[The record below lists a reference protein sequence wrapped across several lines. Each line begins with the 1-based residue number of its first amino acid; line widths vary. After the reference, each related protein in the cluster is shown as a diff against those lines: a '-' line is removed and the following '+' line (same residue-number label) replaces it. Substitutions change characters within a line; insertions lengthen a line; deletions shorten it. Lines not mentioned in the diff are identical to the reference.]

1 LQVKPFKVAHATAE
15 DWAHAAQACV
25 DGLGEAGSACNL
37 GFVYITDHFAE
48 NVTSI
53 LHYLR
58 EKTGVEC
65 WVGSVGIGIC
75 AGGSSYF
82 DQPALAVMVTSFPK
96 DAFCVFPA
104 ISRDLDQLSLEHRD
118 WIARILPNF
127 GIVHGDPDNPKTP
140 GLIKQ
145 LALRTSGFLVGG
157 LTSSRNARHQVAGR
171 LTGGGLSGILFAPN
185 IAVQTGLSQGCIPV
199 GPSHVISDC
208 VDNVLIGLDGR
219 RALDV
224 FKEDIGELLAKD
236 LSRVAGYIHA
246 ALPLAGCDTGD
257 YMVRSLIGIDPVHGW
272 LGIGERVDP
281 GSRILF
287 VKRDPVSAR
296 TDLETMLDKLK
307 NRLSAPARG
316 GLYFSC
322 VARGSGM
329 FGTPDQEMA
338 IIRDRLGDIP
348 LIGFYCG
355 GEISNG
361 RLYGYTGVI
370 ALFV

>member
-1 LQVKPFKVAHATAE
+1 LQVRLFKVAHATAE
-15 DWAHAAQACV
+15 DWAHAAQACANA
-25 DGLGEAGSACNL
+25 LGDTASLCNL
-37 GFVYITDHFAE
+37 GFVYMTDHLAE

-58 EKTGVEC
+58 EKTGVQR

-75 AGGSSYF
+75 AGGSRYF
-82 DQPALAVMVTSFPK
+82 DQPALAVMVASFPK
-96 DAFCVFPA
+96 DAFRVFPA
-104 ISRDLDQLSLEHRD
+104 ISRDVDQLPIEHRD
-118 WIARILPNF
+118 WIAKMSPSF

-140 GLIKQ
+140 GLINQ
-145 LALRTSGFLVGG
+145 LALRTSAFLVGG
-157 LTSSRNARHQVAGR
+157 LTSSRNAHHQIAGR

-185 IAVQTGLSQGCIPV
+185 VAVQTGLTQGCTPV
-199 GPSHVISDC
+199 GPSHVVSDC

-272 LGIGERVDP
+272 LGIGERMEP

-287 VKRDPVSAR
+287 VKRDPVTAR
-296 TDLETMLDKLK
+296 EDLKSMLDKLK
-307 NRLSAPARG
+307 NRLPAPARG

-338 IIRDRLGDIP
+338 IIRDRLGDVP
-348 LIGFYCG
+348 LVGFYCG

-361 RLYGYTGVI
+361 RLYGYTGVL
-370 ALFV
+370 ALFS

>member
-1 LQVKPFKVAHATAE
+1 MRLFKVAHAAAE

-25 DGLGEAGSACNL
+25 NGLGDAARACNL

-58 EKTGVEC
+58 EKTGVQR
-65 WVGSVGIGIC
+65 WVGCVGIGIC
-75 AGGSSYF
+75 ADGSRYF
-82 DQPALAVMVTSFPK
+82 DQPALAVMVASFPK

-104 ISRDLDQLSLEHRD
+104 ISRDLDQLPSEQRE
-118 WIARILPNF
+118 WIAKMSPSF

-157 LTSSRNARHQVAGR
+157 LTSSRNAHHQIAGR
-171 LTGGGLSGILFAPN
+171 LTGGGLSGILFAPDV
-185 IAVQTGLSQGCIPV
+185 AVQTGLTQGCIPV

-272 LGIGERVDP
+272 LGIGERMEP

-287 VKRDPVSAR
+287 VKRDPATAR
-296 TDLETMLDKLK
+296 EDLKTMLDKLK
-307 NRLSAPARG
+307 NRLAAPARG

-338 IIRDRLGDIP
+338 IIRDRLGDVP
-348 LIGFYCG
+348 LVGFSCG

-361 RLYGYTGVI
+361 RLYGYTGVL
-370 ALFV
+370 ALFS

>member
-1 LQVKPFKVAHATAE
+1 LQRTPFKVAHAPAE
-15 DWAHAAQACV
+15 DWAHAVQACT
-25 DGLGEAGSACNL
+25 DRLGDLDPTCNL

-48 NVTSI
+48 NVSSI
-53 LHYLR
+53 VHYLKDR
-58 EKTGVEC
+58 TRIHR

-75 AGGSSYF
+75 ATGVGYF
-82 DQPALAVMVTSFPK
+82 DQPALAVMVASFPE

-104 ISRDLDQLSLEHRD
+104 ISEDIDQLSDEHRA
-118 WIARILPNF
+118 WITRASPSF

-140 GLIKQ
+140 RLIEE
-145 LALRTSGFLVGG
+145 LAAHTSGFLVGG
-157 LTSSRNARHQVAGR
+157 LTSSRSAHHQIAGR
-171 LTGGGLSGILFAPN
+171 MTGGGLSGILFAPDV
-185 IAVQTGLSQGCIPV
+185 AVQTGLSQGCIPV
-199 GPSHVISDC
+199 GPSRLISDSI
-208 VDNVLIGLDGR
+208 DNVLIGLDGR

-246 ALPLAGCDTGD
+246 ALPLPGCDTGD

-272 LGIGERVDP
+272 LGIGDKVEP
-281 GSRILF
+281 GGRIIF

-296 TDLETMLDKLK
+296 DDLETMLDKLK
-307 NRLSAPARG
+307 NRMKAPARG

-322 VARGSGM
+322 VARGPGM

-348 LIGFYCG
+348 LIGLYCG

-361 RLYGYTGVI
+361 RLYGYTGVL
-370 ALFV
+370 ALFG

>member
-25 DGLGEAGSACNL
+25 DGLGEAASACNL

-58 EKTGVEC
+58 EKTGVVC

-82 DQPALAVMVTSFPK
+82 DQPALAVMVTSLPE
-96 DAFCVFPA
+96 DAFRIFPA
-104 ISRDLDQLSLEHRD
+104 INRDPDQLSREHRD
-118 WIARILPNF
+118 WIAKFSPRF

-157 LTSSRNARHQVAGR
+157 LTSSRSARHQIAGR
-171 LTGGGLSGILFAPN
+171 LTGGGLSGILFAPTVS
-185 IAVQTGLSQGCIPV
+185 VQTGLSQGCIPV
-199 GPSHVISDC
+199 GPSHVVSDC
-208 VDNVLIGLDGR
+208 IDNVLIGLDGR

-257 YMVRSLIGIDPVHGW
+257 YMVRSLIGIDPIRGW

-287 VKRDPVSAR
+287 VKRDPMTAR
-296 TDLETMLDKLK
+296 ADLKTMLDRLK
-307 NRLSAPARG
+307 NRLPAPAQG

-322 VARGSGM
+322 VARGAGM
-329 FGTPDQEMA
+329 FGAPDQEMA
-338 IIRDRLGDIP
+338 IIRDRLGDVP

-355 GEISNG
+355 GEISNS

-370 ALFV
+370 ALFI